1 MYAPESAKKLSKSCK
16 GRNFN
21 EFVRKILLFFS
32 AIYSGK
38 KRTLQ
43 S

>member
-16 GRNFN
+16 GHNFN

-32 AIYSGK
+32 MNSTK